1 MGKAFGRRFAI
12 ESVVLGLVIGGFDPG
27 PVPAIEFIEGVD
39 GLKEERGQELGLGP
53 EKISLY
59 FSLRPRVVG
68 LGVYKPNAQV
78 GANDAQVLAAKGGA
92 IVGV

>member
-12 ESVVLGLVIGGFDPG
+12 ESVVLGLVVGGFNPS

-59 FSLRPRVVG
+59 FSLGMGRELHPIQRNRSSFSPLRIPIIRG
-68 LGVYKPNAQV
+68 EV
-78 GANDAQVLAAKGGA
+78 GALS
-92 IVGV
+92 